1 MLNIA
6 VVLGDAAH
14 GGDDQ
19 SRVTLDE
26 CVPGRLVAADQR
38 VEAGAVG
45 QSRLLDTD
53 HESALEKSFPL
64 SSMTMKAGKST
75 TSMRQIA
82 SMPSSG
88 YSRSSTFLTQ
98 SSARP
103 APGPPIDR
111 R

>member
-19 SRVTLDE
+19 PCVTPDE

-53 HESALEKSFPL
+53 HESALKKSLPL
-64 SSMTMKAGKST
+64 SSMTMKAGQST
-75 TSMRQIA
+75 TSTRQIA

-88 YSRSSTFLTQ
+88 YSTTPTFLIPST
-98 SSARP
+98 
-103 APGPPIDR
+103 
-111 R
+111 